1 MATRY
6 IYLSDDLNE
15 MLKKE
20 DSASSLISRLLT
32 KYYDEKKNS
41 EIEKE
46 KESNKE
52 REKEAERERIKA
64 VLIEKKGRE
73 PTEKELNETIEYC
86 ERVEERFKN
95 RHPEA

>member
-6 IYLSDDLNE
+6 IYLCNDLNE

-73 PTEKELNETIEYC
+73 PTEKELNETIEFR

-95 RHPEA
+95 KHPEA

>member
-6 IYLSDDLNE
+6 IYLCDDLNE

-52 REKEAERERIKA
+52 REKEAERERIRA
-64 VLIEKKGRE
+64 ILIEKKGRE

-86 ERVEERFKN
+86 ERIKERLEN